1 MKIHPIVWLCFIMLQ
16 SYCVSHAVP
25 GTNEQE
31 LKPLLVGAERMDA
44 YLPLLQDKKVGVV
57 VNHTSIIGHPT
68 QGSHLVDSLIHSGVQ
83 IKSIFT
89 PEHGFRGTADAGEH
103 ISNDNDPALGI
114 PIVSLYGA
122 TRKPLPDHLEGLDV
136 VVFDIQDVGARF
148 YTYIST
154 MHYVMEACAEQ
165 GIPVIVLDRPNPNGF
180 YVDGPVLDT
189 AFRSFVGMHPVPI
202 VHGMTIGEYAQM
214 INGEKW
220 LEAGIK
226 CDLTVI
232 TCQGYSHEL
241 LYDLR
246 VKPSPNLPNMTSIY
260 LYPSICLFEGTQMSI
275 GRGTEFPFQVVG
287 HPDFEKG
294 TFEFTP
300 ESTPGASKPKLEG
313 KLCKGYDLRDYD
325 KGYFVERRKLDL
337 QWLLITYNYFKDKGK
352 DKKFFISYFDKLAGT
367 TKLREQLEAHESE
380 KIIRASWQAD
390 LSQFKTIRKK
400 YLLYPDFTR

>member
-1 MKIHPIVWLCFIMLQ
+1 MKIRPIVWLCFIMLQ

-31 LKPLLVGAERMDA
+31 LNTLLVGAERMDA
-44 YLPLLQDKKVGVV
+44 YLPMLQDKKVGVV

-68 QGSHLVDSLIHSGVQ
+68 MGSHLVDSLIHRGVQ

-122 TRKPLPDHLEGLDV
+122 TRKPLPEHLEGLDV

-189 AFRSFVGMHPVPI
+189 AYRSFVGMHPVPI
-202 VHGMTIGEYAQM
+202 VHGMTVGEYAQM
-214 INGEKW
+214 INGEQW
-220 LEAGIK
+220 LEGGIK

-241 LYDLR
+241 LYSLR
-246 VKPSPNLPNMTSIY
+246 TKPSPNLPNMTSIY

-287 HPDFEKG
+287 HPDYEPG
-294 TFEFTP
+294 QFEFTP
-300 ESTPGASKPKLEG
+300 ESSPGASKPKLQG
-313 KLCKGYDLRDYD
+313 KLCKGYDLRSYD
-325 KGYFVERRKLDL
+325 KGYWLQRRELDL
-337 QWLLITYNYFKDKGK
+337 NWLIVTYNYFKDKGK
-352 DKKFFISYFDKLAGT
+352 DKKFFISYFDKLAGGS
-367 TKLREQLEAHESE
+367 KLREQIEAHNSE
-380 KIIRASWQAD
+380 NLIRASWQAD
-390 LSQFKTIRKK
+390 LSQFKSIRKK